1 MTASSESWSQPADR
15 AVVVA
20 LTAAALLLFA
30 LGWLALQDGYYA
42 RAQIR
47 DTLIYRYYGERM
59 ASGDVPYR
67 DFRVEYPPGALP
79 AFVVPALVTRSFDG
93 FGRVFELLM
102 VVAGFAAIVAT
113 SVALVA
119 LGRDPPQLAAALAF
133 AAAAPLALGSVV
145 LSRFDLWPAAL
156 VAAATAALL
165 WDRRRLSFGL
175 LGLAIATKIYPV
187 VLVPLAAAY
196 VWRRRGRREAL
207 VGLAVLGCV
216 LVACFVPFAVLGPHG
231 VWAAVTRQVGR
242 PLQLETLGSGIL
254 LAAHHLFG
262 LGLTMRASAGS
273 QNLVGSAPDALAV
286 VQTLLQAGVLI
297 GVWRW
302 YARGPADRDGLVQA
316 GAAAVCA
323 FVALGKVLSPQFLV
337 WLVFPVALVRGRR
350 GLLAGALLGGA
361 LVLTQLWFPYRYWDL
376 VFGFDETTSWLVL
389 VRDVL
394 LLGVLGALL
403 WPQPRRTWD
412 GSPVAPERPFGASIV
427 LWRQAAGGREWLVL
441 HRMHRGPDYDGDWA
455 WGPPAGARLPGE
467 SIVDCA
473 RRELEEETG
482 LRLEPEPTE
491 LGSPEWAVYT
501 AEAPPGST
509 ILLSAEHDAFR
520 WIPADEAAE
529 RCLPPRVGASIRA
542 AEALLD

>member
-1 MTASSESWSQPADR
+1 MTASSESWSRPAELAP
-15 AVVVA
+15 AVV

-30 LGWLALQDGYYA
+30 LGWLALQDGFYA

-79 AFVVPALVTRSFDG
+79 AFVVPALVSSSFDG
-93 FGRVFELLM
+93 YRRAFELLM
-102 VVAGFAAIVAT
+102 VVCGLAAIVAT

-145 LSRFDLWPAAL
+145 LSRFDLLPAAL
-156 VAAATAALL
+156 AAGATAALL
-165 WDRRRLSFGL
+165 RGRHRLSFGL
-175 LGLAIATKIYPV
+175 LALGIATKIYPF
-187 VLVPLAAAY
+187 VLVPLAVAY

-207 VGLAVLGCV
+207 VGLGV
-216 LVACFVPFAVLGPHG
+216 LVAVLLLCFVPFAVLGPHG

-242 PLQLETLGSGIL
+242 PLQLETVGAGIL

-262 LGLTMRASAGS
+262 LGLTMRSSAGS
-273 QNLVGSAPDALAV
+273 QNLAGSLPDSLAL
-286 VQTLLQAGVLI
+286 VQTLLQAAVLI

-302 YARGPADRDGLVQA
+302 YARRTSDDEGLVR
-316 GAAAVCA
+316 AAAIAVCG

-337 WLVFPVALVRGRR
+337 WLVFPIVLVRGRR
-350 GLLAGALLGGA
+350 GLLAGSLLGAA

-376 VFGFDETTSWLVL
+376 VFGFDETASWLVL
-389 VRDVL
+389 VRDVA
-394 LLGVLGALL
+394 LLGVLGALA
-403 WPQPRRTWD
+403 WPEPLRTWD
-412 GSPVAPERPFGASIV
+412 GSPVARERPWGASIV
-427 LWRQAAGGREWLVL
+427 LWRQAAEGREWLVL
-441 HRMHRGPDYDGDWA
+441 HRMHRGPYYDGDWA
-455 WGPPAGARLPGE
+455 WGPPAGSRLPGE
-467 SIVDCA
+467 SIDDCA

-482 LRLEPEPTE
+482 LRLEPVPTD
-491 LGSPEWAVYT
+491 LGTREWAVYT

-509 ILLSAEHDAFR
+509 VLLSAEHDAFR
-520 WIPADEAAE
+520 WVPAEEAAT
-529 RCLPPRVGASIRA
+529 RCLPPEVGASIRDA
-542 AEALLD
+542 ASLLD